1 MEDERLPLGKYW
13 IAKPEWVKGLMK
25 NNRDFYYD
33 PKFEDL
39 HHQVDVVEYDDDGD
53 HVSYTADGKR
63 YSMDLYS
70 FERIYTKMEDA
81 AVGKLSRLENGA
93 TLNGAEGS
101 IPSSSACKRLN

>member
-70 FERIYTKMEDA
+70 FERIYTKRD
-81 AVGKLSRLENGA
+81 
-93 TLNGAEGS
+93 
-101 IPSSSACKRLN
+101 